1 MSEILLAVLTEALG
15 AALLALVVAA
25 AKRVTAAARTR

>member
-1 MSEILLAVLTEALG
+1 MSEILLAVLSEALG

-25 AKRVTAAARTR
+25 VKRAVGAASA

>member
-1 MSEILLAVLTEALG
+1 VSEILLAVLSEALG

-25 AKRVTAAARTR
+25 LKRAVEAART